1 MDYLNKIWDFIGH
14 FAPKILLAIVI
25 FLLGYG
31 LIQLIVKKLKTV
43 LGRSKHVDSTII
55 PFVVTLTK
63 IVLLV
68 LLLMVCLDS
77 LSISVTPLITAL
89 GAVGVAVS
97 LALKDSLA
105 NLLGGSILLATKPFK
120 IGDFCSIDGEEGFIS
135 EIGFV
140 YTALNTIDNKKIFIP
155 NGQVTNA
162 TVINFNSET
171 KRRLD
176 LKFSIDYNADFE
188 LAKKTILDI
197 AMKNPLALKDPEPMV
212 RMTGHQ
218 DSWIELT
225 CRVWVESQNYWE
237 LNCDMWEGV
246 KVEFDRLGINIP
258 YPQLD
263 VHIK

>member
-1 MDYLNKIWDFIGH
+1 MD
-14 FAPKILLAIVI
+14 
-25 FLLGYG
+25 
-31 LIQLIVKKLKTV
+31 
-43 LGRSKHVDSTII
+43 
-55 PFVVTLTK
+55 
-63 IVLLV
+63 
-68 LLLMVCLDS
+68 
-77 LSISVTPLITAL
+77 
-89 GAVGVAVS
+89 
-97 LALKDSLA
+97 
-105 NLLGGSILLATKPFK
+105 
-120 IGDFCSIDGEEGFIS
+120 
-135 EIGFV
+135 
-140 YTALNTIDNKKIFIP
+140 
-155 NGQVTNA
+155 A